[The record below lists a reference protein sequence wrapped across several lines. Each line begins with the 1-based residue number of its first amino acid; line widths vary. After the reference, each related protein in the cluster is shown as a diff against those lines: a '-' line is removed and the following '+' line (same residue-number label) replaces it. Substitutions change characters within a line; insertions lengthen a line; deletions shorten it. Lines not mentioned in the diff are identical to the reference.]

1 MAGIVGRAVNIC
13 ADLDENEH
21 RKGRRHFENGGR
33 WLHDHH

>member
-13 ADLDENEH
+13 AEYT
-21 RKGRRHFENGGR
+21 RRHFENGGR